1 MNSFSLDSVL
11 AAVASRAAGRRRERS
26 LDDLRSAV
34 GAEPSRRKRFLGALS
49 GECLSLIAEFKRRAP
64 SSGALADEP
73 DPSPR
78 LHAYA
83 EAGASAVSILTEQDF
98 FDGSLADL
106 EAGATCGLP
115 RLRKDFILDEA
126 MVLES
131 ALNGADAILLIVA
144 CIDGGLLGELR
155 AAAGEHGLAVLVEV
169 HGPEELDRALDTS
182 PDCLGVNSRNL
193 KTLEINPEAAAE
205 VLARIPEGPLKVA
218 ESGVSSLEGLLAAR
232 AFGADAALVGTALMR
247 EKEPLPL
254 LASWVHALAEE
265 ASHA

>member
-1 MNSFSLDSVL
+1 MAEIDDLRGL
-11 AAVASRAAGRRRERS
+11 RRERS
-26 LDDLRSAV
+26 LDDLRSGVDAD
-34 GAEPSRRKRFLGALS
+34 PSRRERFLGALS

-64 SSGALADEP
+64 SFGKGAEEP
-73 DPSPR
+73 DPAPR

-131 ALNGADAILLIVA
+131 ALHGADAILLIVA
-144 CIDGGLLGELR
+144 CLDGGLLGELR

-169 HGPEELDRALDTS
+169 HGPEELDRGLETS
-182 PDCLGVNSRNL
+182 PDCLGVNARNL
-193 KTLEINPEAAAE
+193 KTLEINPEAAAK
-205 VLARIPEGPLKVA
+205 VLAEIPEGPLKVA
-218 ESGVSSLEGLLAAR
+218 ESGVSSLEGLLAAK
-232 AFGADAALVGTALMR
+232 AVGADAALVGTALMR
-247 EKEPLPL
+247 EREPLPL
-254 LASWVHALAEE
+254 LASWVHALSEE